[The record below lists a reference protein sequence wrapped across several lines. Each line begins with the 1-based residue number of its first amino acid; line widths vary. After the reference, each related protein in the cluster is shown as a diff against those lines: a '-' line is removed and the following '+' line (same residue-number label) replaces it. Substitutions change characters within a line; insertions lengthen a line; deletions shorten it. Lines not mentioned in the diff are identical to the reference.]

1 MFTGTYTALVTP
13 FKNGGVDESALERL
27 IKIQIKAGV
36 DGIVPVGTT
45 GESPTVD
52 YEEHIHVIELSVK
65 FAAGKIKVLAGTG
78 ANSTR
83 EAIYLTE
90 HAEKLGADGSLQVAP
105 YYNKPTQEGLFQHF
119 REVAR
124 HTLLPIVL
132 YSIPSRCGVEIGVE
146 TVKRLAQQCKNIIGI
161 KEAGGNP
168 DRVSQ
173 LRAALG
179 PRFEIMSGDDS
190 LTLPFMAVG
199 AQGVISVA
207 SNVIPRQVAQMVKA
221 YASGK
226 TKAALNL
233 HQKYYPLFKDLFI
246 ETNPELQV
254 VGQIDQGDDLRP
266 VIDKADVVIDFSSH
280 SATPGIAALCAEHK
294 KAMVIGTTGHSDE
307 SKSQILNFKSQIPIV
322 LSSNFSTGVNA
333 LFW

>member
-1 MFTGTYTALVTP
+1 MFTGTYTAIVTP
-13 FKNGGVDESALERL
+13 FKNGKIDEAALGRL
-27 IKIQIKAGV
+27 IGLQIRAGV

-52 YEEHIHVIELSVK
+52 YEEHVRIIERSVK
-65 FAAGKIKVLAGTG
+65 FAGGKIKVLAGTG
-78 ANSTR
+78 GNSTS

-90 HAEKLGADGSLQVAP
+90 HAEKVGADGSLQVAP

-124 HTLLPIVL
+124 CTRMPIVL
-132 YSIPSRCGVEIGVE
+132 YNIPGRCGIEIGVD

-179 PRFEIMSGDDS
+179 PRFEILSGDDA

-207 SNVIPRQVAQMVKA
+207 SNVIPRQVAQMVEA
-221 YASGK
+221 YATGK
-226 TKAALNL
+226 TQAALRL
-233 HQKYYPLFKDLFI
+233 HQKYYPVFKDLFI
-246 ETNPELQV
+246 ETNPVPVKAALAML
-254 VGQIDQGDDLRP
+254 GQIEEEYRLPLVPMSAKNREVLQATLKAVGVLR
-266 VIDKADVVIDFSSH
+266 
-280 SATPGIAALCAEHK
+280 
-294 KAMVIGTTGHSDE
+294 
-307 SKSQILNFKSQIPIV
+307 
-322 LSSNFSTGVNA
+322 
-333 LFW
+333 